1 VHVQQVYRAS
11 TRTEDEMKTGKRL
24 ETNAHFLAKV
34 PLNSRLKRLI
44 WWAFRKYLLN
54 EDHYVVRQ
62 VFTGPRSDCMN
73 AYTLRA
79 NATHRRIYITPRK
92 IPEGRFRVSM
102 LPR

>member
-1 VHVQQVYRAS
+1 
-11 TRTEDEMKTGKRL
+11 MKTGKRL

-54 EDHYVVRQ
+54 EDHFVVKQ
-62 VFTGPRSDCMN
+62 MFTGPRPAGTSKD
-73 AYTLRA
+73 ATIKA